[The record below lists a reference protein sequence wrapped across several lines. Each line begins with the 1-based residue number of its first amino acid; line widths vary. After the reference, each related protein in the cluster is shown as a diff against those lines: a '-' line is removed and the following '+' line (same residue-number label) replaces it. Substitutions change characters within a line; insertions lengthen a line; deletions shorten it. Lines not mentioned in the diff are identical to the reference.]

1 MRFLRRLFLFIFALI
16 LIGICSRSF
25 GQQVFPIGNP
35 TAINRALGEYAAD
48 SALKAPKVKKVF
60 PNFDSTGNIAV
71 VGGILYYHD
80 GNHWAAVDTGAGTG
94 VTLVQLNDSLANYLK
109 LKDSTTKWV
118 TITQLNDSFG
128 THHSADSTVFSTI
141 YRNDTGN
148 KAIRA
153 IVIDLIQSY
162 GIAITGAAG
171 QTVGSSPGWVISTD
185 TTKIPPF
192 TDTLPGN
199 RKLVTPTYLAAQ
211 GYGTGTVTS
220 VTANPLSPLFTTS
233 VATATTT
240 PAISFTLNTQSANL
254 VFAGPSSGGAAAP
267 TFRSLVSPDIPSLT
281 GGQVG
286 ISGLSA
292 TGTPSSTTFLRGDN
306 TWSAAGTG
314 TVTSVGLSTPSIF
327 SVTPTPITTA
337 GTFSVTA
344 VPETANT
351 FWGAPNGSTGQPT
364 FRTLVSADLPGGT
377 GTVTSIATT
386 SPLTGG
392 TITTT
397 GTLGITQAS
406 TINSGYLSSV
416 DWNTFN
422 GKLSSAVTSVGLST
436 PSIFSVSPTSI
447 TSTGVFTVTAVSETA
462 NTVWAAPNGSSG
474 QPTFRA
480 LVAADLPAGTGTVTS
495 VSNSDGTLTV
505 TPTTGAVVA
514 SINLT
519 NANTWGG
526 LQTFHGIKLTDG
538 SNIDCGSTTGTIIA
552 TDPTHKLGFYN
563 TTPVVQQTGDIRTG
577 LSNLGLI
584 TLGTLSAS
592 SITGTLGTGNGGTGA
607 TTQTSVNTISI
618 TYGAN
623 NTITA
628 APSGSAGGDLTGTY
642 PNPTL
647 AAAGTAGTYGSATQ
661 TPVFTT
667 DSKGRVTAVTNTT
680 ITPAYANVTGTPV
693 ISLTVNGVTGNN
705 NTAITVNP
713 IPTGVSAGTCTY
725 CTITHNIYG
734 EATAYSNGTNP
745 VTSIVAGTNVTT
757 SGTTVVTVNV
767 PSIPYSSVTG
777 TPVISA
783 TVNGVTVNNNTA
795 VTVNATPSG
804 NAGGSLT
811 GTYPNP
817 TIAASG
823 VTAAA
828 YGGAN
833 SIPIVTVGT
842 DGRVTSVT
850 TVNPYSTGGT
860 VTSVGLTTPSI
871 FSVTPTPITTSGTF
885 SVTAVPESANTFWAA
900 PNGSSGQPTFRT
912 IGTADVPTLNQ
923 STTGSA
929 GSLSPGANIN
939 GVSFTGSSNITVTAA
954 ANTLTT
960 ATLNPTVVTSSLT
973 SVGTITSG
981 IWNGTTIAQSSG
993 GTGATTQ
1000 TSVNTTPIT
1009 YGANNTI
1016 TAVPSGNAGGDL
1028 TGTYP
1033 NPTLAATGTS
1043 GTYGGSN
1050 AIPIVTT
1057 DSKGRITSITT
1068 VNPVSAPVSSVSNS
1082 DGTLTI
1088 SPTTGSV
1095 VGSLNLANADTW
1107 TALQTFNKGI
1117 VFPSLNVTPATPTT
1131 GNTVFTNSVNVLTS
1145 LNNNGFQTGLDFTG
1159 NTANRIYTGAN
1170 HNFTFDNLSTS
1181 TTTTNGYFKGSG
1193 GLGTFVTSIPN
1204 GDLANSSITIN
1215 GTSTSLGG
1223 SVLTGTVNAVSIASA
1238 NGFGGTSSGGAT
1250 PALTITT
1257 SINGLMEGNGTA
1269 AVIATST
1276 NVLSALGTQPN
1287 HTFLGNNTGS
1297 AASVG
1302 FYQPAYTDI
1311 SGTPTIQTTIN
1322 GTIVAN
1328 ATPVTVNPIPAGTAG
1343 TYGSAT
1349 QTPVFTTNS
1358 YGEVT
1363 GVTNTT
1369 ITPAYANVTGTP
1381 VIQTTINGTVVANGV
1396 PVTVNP
1402 VPTAVTPGTYTN
1414 TNLTVN
1420 AAGQITAASNGAA
1433 GGVTSVIAG
1442 TNVSVTGTSTPT
1454 VSVTNYPYS
1463 GLSGAPV
1470 IQVTINGTTVANG
1483 TEIGR
1488 AHV

>member
-25 GQQVFPIGNP
+25 GQQVFPIGNA
-35 TAINRALGEYAAD
+35 TAKNKALGEYAAD
-48 SALKAPKVKKVF
+48 SVLKVPNVKKAYTYW
-60 PNFDSTGNIAV
+60 DSTGNLAV
-71 VGGILYYHD
+71 VGGVLYYHD

-292 TGTPSSTTFLRGDN
+292 TGTPSSITFLRGDN

-416 DWNTFN
+416 DWNAFN

-577 LSNLGLI
+577 LNNLGLI

-607 TTQTSVNTISI
+607 TTQTSVNTTPI

-623 NTITA
+623 NTITAAPSGSAGGDLAGTYPNPTVATAAITGTKIASATVTNGNLVNNTVSVNGTPVALGAGITITA

-647 AAAGTAGTYGSATQ
+647 AA
-661 TPVFTT
+661 
-667 DSKGRVTAVTNTT
+667 TAVT
-680 ITPAYANVTGTPV
+680 AASYG
-693 ISLTVNGVTGNN
+693 SS
-705 NTAITVNP
+705 TAIPSFTVDTKGRLTAASTNAVIAP
-713 IPTGVSAGTCTY
+713 AGTL
-725 CTITHNIYG
+725 
-734 EATAYSNGTNP
+734 
-745 VTSIVAGTNVTT
+745 
-757 SGTTVVTVNV
+757 SGTTLN
-767 PSIPYSSVTG
+767 SS
-777 TPVISA
+777 
-783 TVNGVTVNNNTA
+783 
-795 VTVNATPSG
+795 
-804 NAGGSLT
+804 
-811 GTYPNP
+811 
-817 TIAASG
+817 
-823 VTAAA
+823 
-828 YGGAN
+828 
-833 SIPIVTVGT
+833 
-842 DGRVTSVT
+842 
-850 TVNPYSTGGT
+850 
-860 VTSVGLTTPSI
+860 
-871 FSVTPTPITTSGTF
+871 
-885 SVTAVPESANTFWAA
+885 
-900 PNGSSGQPTFRT
+900 
-912 IGTADVPTLNQ
+912 
-923 STTGSA
+923 
-929 GSLSPGANIN
+929 
-939 GVSFTGSSNITVTAA
+939 
-954 ANTLTT
+954 
-960 ATLNPTVVTSSLT
+960 VVTSSLT
-973 SVGTITSG
+973 SVGTITTG
-981 IWNGTTIAQSSG
+981 VWNGTAIANANLANSSLTVNGTAISLG
-993 GTGATTQ
+993 GSGTVTAA
-1000 TSVNTTPIT
+1000 PIGT
-1009 YGANNTI
+1009 
-1016 TAVPSGNAGGDL
+1016 AGGSL
-1028 TGTYP
+1028 GGTYP
-1033 NPTLAATGTS
+1033 NPTVVTNANLTGDVTSVGNTTTLSTS
-1043 GTYGGSN
+1043 GVTAASYGGVN
-1050 AIPIVTT
+1050 AIPVITV
-1057 DSKGRITSITT
+1057 DAKGRATSITT
-1068 VNPVSAPVSSVSNS
+1068 VNPLP
-1082 DGTLTI
+1082 
-1088 SPTTGSV
+1088 
-1095 VGSLNLANADTW
+1095 
-1107 TALQTFNKGI
+1107 
-1117 VFPSLNVTPATPTT
+1117 
-1131 GNTVFTNSVNVLTS
+1131 
-1145 LNNNGFQTGLDFTG
+1145 
-1159 NTANRIYTGAN
+1159 
-1170 HNFTFDNLSTS
+1170 
-1181 TTTTNGYFKGSG
+1181 
-1193 GLGTFVTSIPN
+1193 
-1204 GDLANSSITIN
+1204 
-1215 GTSTSLGG
+1215 
-1223 SVLTGTVNAVSIASA
+1223 
-1238 NGFGGTSSGGAT
+1238 
-1250 PALTITT
+1250 
-1257 SINGLMEGNGTA
+1257 
-1269 AVIATST
+1269 
-1276 NVLSALGTQPN
+1276 
-1287 HTFLGNNTGS
+1287 NTG
-1297 AASVG
+1297 
-1302 FYQPAYTDI
+1302 I
-1311 SGTPTIQTTIN
+1311 
-1322 GTIVAN
+1322 
-1328 ATPVTVNPIPAGTAG
+1328 AG
-1343 TYGSAT
+1343 TYGGANAIPIITTDAQGRVTTVTTVNPTGSASGVITVNVLSPIVSSGSTSPTLSINAIPATSLLANTTGSNATPSGSIGYGTIAAGSTIMQLNSNGIANAINYQTGWSSVATSAT
-1349 QTPVFTTNS
+1349 TVTATAASNQLITFTGSTAGQYFQLPATSTLNTGLTYYVVNSSSQNIVVQTSGATTLLTMAANS
-1358 YGEVT
+1358 TASFHCILTSGTTAASWEVAYGLLNPTSPSSLGLVSTYNGNSTAGNGMVSIYGSGRVT
-1363 GVTNTT
+1363 GQTAANASICTYTVGVSDASFVVSANVNVTASTT
-1369 ITPAYANVTGTP
+1369 HAFTMTCTYTNESSNSVTLTEAFTQLTGSTLLTSITNVTGTGSYEGLTFH
-1381 VIQTTINGTVVANGV
+1381 IRAKAGTTITWATTGTF
-1396 PVTVNP
+1396 
-1402 VPTAVTPGTYTN
+1402 
-1414 TNLTVN
+1414 
-1420 AAGQITAASNGAA
+1420 
-1433 GGVTSVIAG
+1433 TSVTYNAEG
-1442 TNVSVTGTSTPT
+1442 R
-1454 VSVTNYPYS
+1454 
-1463 GLSGAPV
+1463 
-1470 IQVTINGTTVANG
+1470 ING
-1483 TEIGR
+1483 E
-1488 AHV
+1488 